1 MGRAYEVRK
10 NSMAATAAAKS
21 AINMRA
27 SKEIYMAAKSG
38 IPDPNANLALRSVLE
53 KYKGKG
59 INKDVIERAI
69 KKAAGGE
76 QENYISGRYEGFGA
90 GHVSV
95 IVDSLTSNVKRA
107 FDEIRNVF
115 NKKGGHLG
123 TPGSVVFNFTEAG
136 VIIFKGENV
145 DEVTENLI
153 LADVDVNEVIQ
164 DEDHVVVNV
173 SPTALNAAKEALNGM
188 GVQDFEQCEI
198 TMIPNEKVTVTG
210 EDLVKF
216 KEMLERLNELEDV
229 QEVYHN
235 AILED

>member
-90 GHVSV
+90 GHVAV

-145 DEVTENLI
+145 DEVTETLI

-173 SPTALNAAKEALNGM
+173 NPTALNAAKEALNGM
-188 GVQDFEQCEI
+188 GIQDFEQCEI